1 MLTASAIAAAFAPI
15 ADEDA
20 WLIAV
25 SGGPDSL
32 ALLHMASAWAAGH
45 PRVGLFAAT
54 VDHGLRPESSAEA
67 RIVASHCA
75 SLGVPHAILPW
86 EGPKPK
92 TRLQERARE
101 ARYALLFQEA
111 RRRGARVVLTA
122 HHADDQAETILF
134 RLARGSGVAGLAG
147 MGAVTKV
154 HGAAL
159 VRPLLDV
166 PKAALIAY
174 CHKHGIAAID
184 DPSNRDVKY
193 ARARLRK
200 LTPLLAAEGLDA
212 ATFSR
217 FARRMRRAEEALQAE
232 TARLL
237 AHLGDG
243 PAYAGASL
251 LDAPAEIALRALG
264 ALFARAQ
271 GPDASA
277 PGLDKLE
284 ALEAKLRGALGDR
297 KRLRL
302 NVGGVELIASAD
314 GRVTLGPESPRR
326 QPLDQSVAAH

>member
-1 MLTASAIAAAFAPI
+1 MLTASTISAAFAPI

-32 ALLHMASAWAAGH
+32 ALLHMATAWAANH
-45 PRVGLFAAT
+45 PRIGLFAAT
-54 VDHGLRPESSAEA
+54 VDHGLRAESAGEA
-67 RIVASHCA
+67 RVVADHCA
-75 SLGVPHAILPW
+75 SLGVPHAVLRW
-86 EGPKPK
+86 EGAKPK
-92 TRLQERARE
+92 SRLQERARE

-111 RRRGARVVLTA
+111 RRCGARVVLTA

-134 RLARGSGVAGLAG
+134 RLARGSGIAGLAG
-147 MGAVTKV
+147 MSAVTKV

-159 VRPLLDV
+159 VRPLLDI
-166 PKAALIAY
+166 PKAALVAY
-174 CHKHGIAAID
+174 CRKHGLAAID

-193 ARARLRK
+193 ARARLRT

-212 ATFSR
+212 AAFSR
-217 FARRMRRAEEALQAE
+217 LARRMRRAEEALRAE

-237 AHLGDG
+237 EHLGDG
-243 PAYAGASL
+243 PAYPGAPL

-271 GPDASA
+271 GPDGSA

-284 ALEAKLRGALGDR
+284 AIEAKLRGALLDR
-297 KRLRL
+297 KRHRI
-302 NVGGVELIASAD
+302 NVGGVELNATAD
-314 GRVTLGPESPRR
+314 GRITLGAERARR
-326 QPLDQSVAAH
+326 QSAPSAVAN